1 VEITCRVYRPRKPR
15 EPPLYELVERY
26 LEQILHLLTTDG
38 GKTAEAPWEPLP
50 EGDGLLLRSGRP
62 SVEPPA
68 AGGPGGPATSRQ
80 VRQNATMNA
89 IMRRPLWAASGLLL
103 LAGSVAAQSEP
114 AKSGFGELIQPE
126 ELAAILKSPKEE
138 KPLLLHVGFHVLYV
152 QAHIPGSEYH
162 GPASSPDG
170 LEELRKRVESLP
182 RTTFI
187 VVYCGCCPWV
197 RCPNMK
203 PASELLRE
211 MGFTNV
217 RLLYIGEN
225 LGADWVARG
234 YPVASGE

>member
-1 VEITCRVYRPRKPR
+1 
-15 EPPLYELVERY
+15 
-26 LEQILHLLTTDG
+26 
-38 GKTAEAPWEPLP
+38 
-50 EGDGLLLRSGRP
+50 
-62 SVEPPA
+62 
-68 AGGPGGPATSRQ
+68 
-80 VRQNATMNA
+80 MNA
-89 IMRRPLWAASGLLL
+89 IMRRALWTASGVLL

-126 ELAAILKSPKEE
+126 ELAAILRSPKEE
-138 KPLLLHVGFHVLYV
+138 KPLLLQVGFHVLYV

-162 GPASSPDG
+162 GPASRPDG

-182 RTTFI
+182 RATFI

-211 MGFTNV
+211 MDFTDV

-225 LGADWVARG
+225 LGADWVAKG

>member
-1 VEITCRVYRPRKPR
+1 
-15 EPPLYELVERY
+15 
-26 LEQILHLLTTDG
+26 
-38 GKTAEAPWEPLP
+38 
-50 EGDGLLLRSGRP
+50 
-62 SVEPPA
+62 
-68 AGGPGGPATSRQ
+68 
-80 VRQNATMNA
+80 MNA
-89 IMRRPLWAASGLLL
+89 IMRRALWAASGFLL
-103 LAGSVAAQSEP
+103 LAGSVAAPSEP
-114 AKSGFGELIQPE
+114 ANSGSGELIQPE
-126 ELAAILKSPKEE
+126 ALAAILKSPKEE
-138 KPLLLHVGFHVLYV
+138 KPLLLQVGFRVLYV

-162 GPASSPDG
+162 GPASRPDG

-225 LGADWVARG
+225 FGTDWVAKG